1 MFSIL
6 MIVCIGV
13 CIIFQFVGNPID
25 FLLIE
30 MVDVAISITESLVIK
45 KKKGCLELME
55 VESKICLLVINRN

>member
-13 CIIFQFVGNPID
+13 CIIFQSVGNPID

-45 KKKGCLELME
+45 KKKAAE
-55 VESKICLLVINRN
+55 N